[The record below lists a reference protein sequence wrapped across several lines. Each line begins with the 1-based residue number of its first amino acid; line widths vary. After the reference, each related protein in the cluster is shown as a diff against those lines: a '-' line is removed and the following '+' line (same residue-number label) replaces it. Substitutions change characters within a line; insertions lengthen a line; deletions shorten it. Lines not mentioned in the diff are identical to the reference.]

1 MYEQNALLLRQ
12 LHEERAARKSKQSNE
27 KTDVF
32 LHSNE
37 KTDVPLT
44 NENKEKKKVMMVID
58 LTDDSIPISTEY
70 DDLLDQ
76 EPIQDDYKPKNKRR
90 RNQVKPQRVLPSEDI
105 ELLQEAEE
113 EFFEQIPK
121 KTLSIDRRDRKRGT
135 TVDNPIYLNEDD
147 EHFICDCVP
156 KCINKYT
163 CENGHIQCKET
174 LKLLQKKTTSLFQ
187 ECYIC
192 SSRVL

>member
-1 MYEQNALLLRQ
+1 MTSNMYEQNALLLRQ

-76 EPIQDDYKPKNKRR
+76 EPIQDDYKPKNTRYILVI
-90 RNQVKPQRVLPSEDI
+90 NDI
-105 ELLQEAEE
+105 KAFDGEIYVYKNLCNNYNTSYN
-113 EFFEQIPK
+113 PK
-121 KTLSIDRRDRKRGT
+121 DYTIEKCLNY
-135 TVDNPIYLNEDD
+135 TVVEDD
-147 EHFICDCVP
+147 YLRLDRALDL
-156 KCINKYT
+156 INKKYWRYMG
-163 CENGHIQCKET
+163 NSK
-174 LKLLQKKTTSLFQ
+174 
-187 ECYIC
+187 Y
-192 SSRVL
+192 